1 MSVATVNHSEGDGW
15 STLPAVTAP
24 PRIALIGISGYGRLH
39 LQLAREL
46 RDRGAVQL
54 LAAVIINPEEESVNL
69 RELRDQGCAIYSDYE
84 EMLRRHAGQ
93 IDLCLIPTGI
103 PWHARMTIA
112 ALRAGANVLVE
123 KPLAG
128 ELADVAAIRAAERA
142 SGRFVAVGFQDFYT
156 PGTLW
161 LKRELLAGAIGELRG
176 VSALGFWPRPA
187 AYYRRNNWA
196 GRLTVGGVAVF
207 DSPFNNAFGHF
218 ANLALYF
225 AGTRPREVAAA
236 IQVEAELFRAH
247 AVESFD
253 TGVAR
258 ARTASGAAVWL
269 GFSHACR
276 TLADPEIAIEG
287 SAGRALWSYEK
298 MCTIFPANGAP
309 RSYPLPDAMD
319 TRRVMFA
326 EVLRRL
332 HDPTAVIC
340 DTAMA
345 ERHTEL
351 ITAIHACAPVQ
362 TIPPSLIDWITPPD
376 GTSPIPAVRGLEAA
390 MRAAYRKHLLL
401 REQGFPISMI
411 AAS

>member
-1 MSVATVNHSEGDGW
+1 MSASADNAVAGGW
-15 STLPAVTAP
+15 TGLPATGTP
-24 PRIALIGISGYGRLH
+24 PRVALIGVSGYGRIH

-46 RDRGAVQL
+46 RDRGAIKLV
-54 LAAVIINPEEESVNL
+54 AAVIINPEEEAVNV
-69 RELRDQGCAIYSDYE
+69 RELRGQGCMMYGDYE
-84 EMLRRHAGQ
+84 EMLRRHAGE

-103 PWHARMTIA
+103 PWHAPMTIA

-128 ELADVAAIRAAERA
+128 SLADVHAIRAAERA

-161 LKRELLAGAIGELRG
+161 LKEQLQAGAIGELRAIR
-176 VSALGFWPRPA
+176 ALGFWPRPA

-196 GRLTVGGVAVF
+196 GRLQTDGIAVF

-225 AGTRPREVAAA
+225 AGRTPRDVALVDG
-236 IQVEAELFRAH
+236 VEAELFRAH

-253 TGVAR
+253 TGVVR
-258 ARTASGAAVWL
+258 ARTAAGTALWL

-276 TLADPEIAIEG
+276 TLADPEIVIEG
-287 SAGRALWSYEK
+287 SAGQALWSYEK
-298 MCTIFPANGAP
+298 MCAVTPARGTP
-309 RSYPLPDAMD
+309 RSHPLPDAMD
-319 TRRVMFA
+319 TRRVMLA

-332 HDPTAVIC
+332 HDPAAVIC

-345 ERHTEL
+345 ERHTALVE
-351 ITAIHACAPVQ
+351 AIHAQAPVQ
-362 TIPPSLIDWITPPD
+362 TIPPALIDWITPPD
-376 GTSPIPAVRGLEAA
+376 GTSPIPAVRGLERAMQAA
-390 MRAAYRKHLLL
+390 CANHRLL
-401 REQGFPISMI
+401 REEGFPFSM
-411 AAS
+411 AVAG

>member
-1 MSVATVNHSEGDGW
+1 
-15 STLPAVTAP
+15 
-24 PRIALIGISGYGRLH
+24 
-39 LQLAREL
+39 
-46 RDRGAVQL
+46 
-54 LAAVIINPEEESVNL
+54 
-69 RELRDQGCAIYSDYE
+69 
-84 EMLRRHAGQ
+84 
-93 IDLCLIPTGI
+93 
-103 PWHARMTIA
+103 MTIA

-128 ELADVAAIRAAERA
+128 ELADVAAIRVAERVA
-142 SGRFVAVGFQDFYT
+142 GRFVAVGFQDFYT
-156 PGTLW
+156 PGTMW
-161 LKRELLAGAIGELRG
+161 LKRELLSGAIGEVRG
-176 VSALGFWPRPA
+176 VRALGFWPRPA

-196 GRLTVGGVAVF
+196 GRLTAGGVAVF

-225 AGTRPREVAAA
+225 AGTTPHEVAAA
-236 IQVEAELFRAH
+236 TQVEAELFRAH
-247 AVESFD
+247 AIESFD

-258 ARTASGAAVWL
+258 ARTASGAALWL

-287 SAGRALWSYEK
+287 SAGKALWSYEK
-298 MCTIFPANGAP
+298 MCTIVPLHGET

-351 ITAIHACAPVQ
+351 ITAIHARGPVQ

-390 MRAAYRKHLLL
+390 MQAACQKHLLL
-401 REQGFPISMI
+401 REQGFPVSMI
-411 AAS
+411 AAG